1 MDRACQDVFGRRGR
15 AFCERNPGTG
25 GGDRDLS
32 QAPSLDDLLA
42 DLEST
47 IAKLADGKAPLD
59 ELVAAHQRA
68 LRFLTEAQARLA
80 QLRARADETAQ
91 LLSE

>member
-1 MDRACQDVFGRRGR
+1 
-15 AFCERNPGTG
+15 
-25 GGDRDLS
+25 LS

>member
-1 MDRACQDVFGRRGR
+1 M
-15 AFCERNPGTG
+15 
-25 GGDRDLS
+25 S

-47 IAKLADGKAPLD
+47 IGNLADGKAPLD

-68 LRFLTEAQARLA
+68 LRLLTEAQARLA
-80 QLRARADETAQ
+80 ALRARADETAQ

>member
-1 MDRACQDVFGRRGR
+1 
-15 AFCERNPGTG
+15 
-25 GGDRDLS
+25 LS
-32 QAPSLDDLLA
+32 QAPVFDDLLA

-47 IAKLADGKAPLD
+47 IAKLADGTAPLD

-68 LRFLTEAQARLA
+68 VRLLAEAQARLA
-80 QLRARADETAQ
+80 ALRARAGETSK

>member
-1 MDRACQDVFGRRGR
+1 
-15 AFCERNPGTG
+15 
-25 GGDRDLS
+25 LS

-47 IAKLADGKAPLD
+47 IGNLADGKAPLD

-68 LRFLTEAQARLA
+68 LRLLTEAQARLA
-80 QLRARADETAQ
+80 ALRARADETAQ